1 MNNKNEESYYKVF
14 QSFKNIITLEGSK
27 ELELI
32 SYSTDYEIALSNALE
47 RLFPKINHY
56 GCYFHYSFNIGKNIK
71 SKIISKIKKK
81 KFNEYINEL
90 DNIKNLKRDLLAIP
104 FIIENNKNIVE
115 EILKKYNDNIYKEF
129 KNYFY
134 NQWNIYIKKNI
145 LNYNMANK
153 EERSNSF
160 IENYNKRIKIILSK

>member
-71 SKIISKIKKK
+71 STIISKI
-81 KFNEYINEL
+81 
-90 DNIKNLKRDLLAIP
+90 
-104 FIIENNKNIVE
+104 
-115 EILKKYNDNIYKEF
+115 
-129 KNYFY
+129 
-134 NQWNIYIKKNI
+134 
-145 LNYNMANK
+145 
-153 EERSNSF
+153 
-160 IENYNKRIKIILSK
+160 